1 MKYKLLCVD
10 IDGTLAS
17 DDKSIS
23 QRNIEALK
31 RASQIGIKIALTS
44 GRAPSS
50 LYQIFK
56 TIDAAPLIICLNGAC
71 IEIDGKIIK
80 KHTLSKDQIEK
91 ALEIIISNQVL
102 AAFNTTTF
110 SIRNS
115 EVSNK
120 WKNQL
125 KKMGIK
131 PDFVIAKDEIEYK
144 KMILENEIV
153 KISILEPNLEKYQQI
168 RSLFNNTNL
177 FTIAKSDHDY
187 IDITDINVN
196 KATAVVMLAKYLNI
210 DISEVICIGDNEND
224 REMLQIAGLSIA
236 MKNASEEIKKIATYV
251 SDNDNN
257 HDGVATV
264 IEKYILN
271 NK

>member
-23 QRNIEALK
+23 KRNIEALK
-31 RASQIGIKIALTS
+31 RVSQIGIKIALTS

-102 AAFNTTTF
+102 AAF
-110 SIRNS
+110 
-115 EVSNK
+115 
-120 WKNQL
+120 
-125 KKMGIK
+125 
-131 PDFVIAKDEIEYK
+131 
-144 KMILENEIV
+144 
-153 KISILEPNLEKYQQI
+153 
-168 RSLFNNTNL
+168 
-177 FTIAKSDHDY
+177 
-187 IDITDINVN
+187 
-196 KATAVVMLAKYLNI
+196 
-210 DISEVICIGDNEND
+210 
-224 REMLQIAGLSIA
+224 
-236 MKNASEEIKKIATYV
+236 
-251 SDNDNN
+251 
-257 HDGVATV
+257 
-264 IEKYILN
+264 
-271 NK
+271 